1 VNRWLLLALLPL
13 VVSAGRPEAQEWV
26 GHLTLVGNEPFVRL
40 VLVDD
45 DGRQWRLAG
54 DLLPE
59 LRTLARGRRL
69 VLTGQPSGKDAI
81 LVSSWAWA
89 PEETKSDR

>member
-1 VNRWLLLALLPL
+1 MKRWLLLALLPL
-13 VVSAGRPEAQEWV
+13 VVSAGVPEAQEWV
-26 GHLTLVGNEPFVRL
+26 GHLTFVGNEPFVRL

-45 DGRQWRLAG
+45 EGRQWRLTG
-54 DLLPE
+54 E
-59 LRTLARGRRL
+59 LVTELKTLTRGRRL